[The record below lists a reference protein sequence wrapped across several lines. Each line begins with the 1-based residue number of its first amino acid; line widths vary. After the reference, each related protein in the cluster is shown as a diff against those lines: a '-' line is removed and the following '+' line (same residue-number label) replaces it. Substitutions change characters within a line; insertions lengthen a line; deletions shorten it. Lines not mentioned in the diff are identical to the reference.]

1 MSDIT
6 KLRKSLDGYMRE
18 VLRVVPQMY
27 VQSEGREV
35 LGLVSGRSEAEDME
49 IGVDRMCED
58 LLEKWLIRSGFRID
72 LHSEHSLR
80 EIGGDGLPKYL
91 VTCDPFDGST
101 HFMRGIPA
109 EWWSVLTFWEA
120 STMQPVLAGAAD
132 IGRQELYFADE
143 KGVVVETAATGK
155 KVKVFPADYSALGDH
170 SVIATY
176 LMAPAYLDVWTKR
189 TDKMLSIMRNKHPKA
204 RLWPDGGACSYPWL
218 ARGLTHAYVM
228 FDEPRTEVDPGL
240 GFAWAANVGVYSVD
254 EKGML
259 SDYQFQPG
267 KSTGRVPWLVAAC
280 NVEMAKAVVAAILT
294 R

>member
-170 SVIATY
+170 SVIAAY

-189 TDKMLSIMRNKHPKA
+189 TDKTHGQSNKSGQSGQNTRTKRTKHTEKADTTRGRRETERRGQTEQQRNGHDGVDSANCAQKHLRVTGLQNAAVLLPSIA
-204 RLWPDGGACSYPWL
+204 DDL
-218 ARGLTHAYVM
+218 
-228 FDEPRTEVDPGL
+228 
-240 GFAWAANVGVYSVD
+240 
-254 EKGML
+254 
-259 SDYQFQPG
+259 
-267 KSTGRVPWLVAAC
+267 
-280 NVEMAKAVVAAILT
+280 
-294 R
+294 